1 VQLAARRKLG
11 ASSADATVVARSA
24 ARDRTDALP
33 TTLSTFG
40 GPLSRGTLHQTG
52 GGALCGTGAP
62 SQSRMN
68 ARNLDSNLESRMRQ
82 RTAPVAADE
91 MIERAGMI
99 WGKASSTR
107 ISIRTPAT
115 DHGALS
121 HADRRPFQEWRWS
134 RGCTKSRRDRALP
147 SSWDC
152 EPRAMRSTGYRVLIA
167 STQSTRAC
175 GCSAAEPTIPRSAQ
189 TRTEQARLSLF

>member
-1 VQLAARRKLG
+1 VARRKLG
-11 ASSADATVVARSA
+11 ASSGDATVVARSA
-24 ARDRTDALP
+24 ARGRTDALP

-52 GGALCGTGAP
+52 GGALCDTGAP
-62 SQSRMN
+62 SQSRTN

-82 RTAPVAADE
+82 RTAPVGAEE
-91 MIERAGMI
+91 MIEPARHDMGE
-99 WGKASSTR
+99 GQPDR
-107 ISIRTPAT
+107 ISVRTPAT

-121 HADRRPFQEWRWS
+121 QADRRPFQEWRWS

-152 EPRAMRSTGYRVLIA
+152 EPCAMRYGLSRTHRLDTVDTRVRLLN
-167 STQSTRAC
+167 R
-175 GCSAAEPTIPRSAQ
+175 RSH
-189 TRTEQARLSLF
+189 ARLKQEPRKRT